1 MKESKNETELEIKKK
16 LDDLKKLKVSDQVI
30 VLKEFLKDIPGVNVN
45 KSSDRVIRGYFFF
58 RVTGS
63 KKKERAYFTFKTSV
77 LGAEIA
83 TIKDKRSCEVCTWS
97 HGVLK
102 IIEKR
107 FQVQILEPEEHFLLK

>member
-45 KSSDRVIRGYFFF
+45 KSSDRIVRGYFFF
-58 RVTGS
+58 RLANS
-63 KKKERAYFTFKTSV
+63 KKKERGYFTFKINV
-77 LGAEIA
+77 LGVEIA
-83 TIKDKRSCEVCTWS
+83 TVRDKRSCQVCTWS
-97 HGVLK
+97 YGVLK